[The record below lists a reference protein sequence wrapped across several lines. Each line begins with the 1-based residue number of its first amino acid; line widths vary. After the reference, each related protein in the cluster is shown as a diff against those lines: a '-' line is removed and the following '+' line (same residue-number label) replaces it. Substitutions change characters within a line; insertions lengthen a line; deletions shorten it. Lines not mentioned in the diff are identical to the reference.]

1 MKFIPRIL
9 FVLFSFFLFFSP
21 VFGQKT
27 TTKKVVKTAKV
38 VKVAQKTVKK
48 KKRFRR
54 VSAPKTAA
62 TEDNFKSFEQTG
74 MACIYSLSLHGTKT
88 ANGERFDKNKLT
100 AAHLR
105 LPIGSHVRVTSLTNG
120 KSVEL
125 RINDRGPFSKKYALD
140 MSPAAAKQIG
150 LDFRRGKMKVKIERI
165 R

>member
-1 MKFIPRIL
+1 MKLLPRIL
-9 FVLFSFFLFFSP
+9 FVFLSFLIIYTPISA
-21 VFGQKT
+21 QKT
-27 TTKKVVKTAKV
+27 IKKSEKV
-38 VKVAQKTVKK
+38 IKVAQKTVKI
-48 KKRFRR
+48 KKRHTR
-54 VSAPKTAA
+54 VSRKKPIA
-62 TEDNFKSFEQTG
+62 TDGHFESFEQTG
-74 MACIYSLSLHGTKT
+74 MACIYSLRLHGTKT

-105 LPIGSHVRVTSLTNG
+105 LPNGSHVRVTSLLNG
-120 KSVEL
+120 KSVVL

>member
-1 MKFIPRIL
+1 MKLFPRIL
-9 FVLFSFFLFFSP
+9 LVLLSFLGICAP
-21 VFGQKT
+21 ILGQKT
-27 TTKKVVKTAKV
+27 TKNKTAKV
-38 VKVAQKTVKK
+38 VKVGHKTLKK
-48 KKRFRR
+48 KTRALRTVRKKPVTTDEHF
-54 VSAPKTAA
+54 KT
-62 TEDNFKSFEQTG
+62 FEQTG
-74 MACIYSLSLHGTKT
+74 VACIYSLSLHGTKT

-120 KSVEL
+120 KFVEL

-150 LDFRRGKMKVKIERI
+150 LDFKRGKMKVKIERI